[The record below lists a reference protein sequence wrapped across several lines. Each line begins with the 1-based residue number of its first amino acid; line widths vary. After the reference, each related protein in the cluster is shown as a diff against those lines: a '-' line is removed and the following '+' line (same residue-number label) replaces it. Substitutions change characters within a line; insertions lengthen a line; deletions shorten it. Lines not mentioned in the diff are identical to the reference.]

1 MRLSAL
7 LLVLSLL
14 LAGCGGFV
22 GDAPTDSPAP
32 AAEDAPTDSP
42 APAAED
48 VRYGIAVENEYA
60 SNRTF
65 TVQARTPSGSVLL
78 NRSRQLVAGERW
90 HVANVSAADYGEA
103 EYELAVLV
111 DGDPSYEGSFSF
123 RESERVT
130 RRTGATLVVLGE
142 STGETHTCA
151 GNVTC
156 YRQHVEE

>member
-1 MRLSAL
+1 MRLPAL

-22 GDAPTDSPAP
+22 GGTPTDAPASP
-32 AAEDAPTDSP
+32 TGN
-42 APAAED
+42 D

-60 SNRTF
+60 ANRTF
-65 TVQARTPSGSVLL
+65 TVQTRTSSGSVLL
-78 NRSRQLVAGERW
+78 NRSRQLAAGERW
-90 HVANVSAADYGEA
+90 HVANVSAADYGDPK
-103 EYELAVLV
+103 YELAVLV
-111 DGDPSYEGSFSF
+111 DGDPSYEGSFTF

-130 RRTGATLVVLGE
+130 RRTGATLVILGG
-142 STGETHTCA
+142 STGATHTCA